1 MAFLLRDLLFTPN
14 CLGCNQLGEW
24 ACHECLADLKLQT
37 SRQIPN
43 VDLVKTAHHY
53 EGWLRDK
60 VIAYKSGEN
69 HLARGLAEVL
79 IAKCL
84 KEFGQS
90 TLIPIPSSQEK
101 IKLRQGDTI
110 FNIAKQI
117 QLLDRKFLVNP
128 NLQLIKNVFDQ
139 VGLSYQDRI
148 NNLENAF
155 GAHRKIN
162 GDVILIDDV
171 ITTGSTMGSAAK
183 TLKLV
188 GAKSVIAVALCSAG
202 KMH

>member
-14 CLGCNQLGEW
+14 CLGCDQLGEW
-24 ACHECLADLKLQT
+24 VCNGCLADLKVQT
-37 SRQIPN
+37 GRHIPN
-43 VDLVKTAHHY
+43 VDLVITANNY

-60 VIAYKSGEN
+60 VIAYKSGEY

-84 KEFGQS
+84 KEFDQS
-90 TLIPIPSSQEK
+90 TLVPIPSSQEK
-101 IKLRQGDTI
+101 IKLRQVDTI
-110 FNIAKQI
+110 LNITKQI
-117 QLLDRKFLVNP
+117 QQLDRKFIVAP
-128 NLQLIKNVFDQ
+128 NLKLIKSVSDQ

-155 GAHRKIN
+155 AAMRKIS

-171 ITTGSTMGSAAK
+171 VTTGSTMSSAAK
-183 TLKLV
+183 TLKLA
-188 GAKSVIAVALCSAG
+188 GARSVTAVALCSAG

>member
-14 CLGCNQLGEW
+14 CLGCDQLGEW
-24 ACHECLADLKLQT
+24 VCHGCLANLKVQT
-37 SRQIPN
+37 GRHIPN
-43 VDLVKTAHHY
+43 VDLVISAHHY

-60 VIAYKSGEN
+60 VIAYKSGEY

-90 TLIPIPSSQEK
+90 TLVPIPSSQEK
-101 IKLRQGDTI
+101 LKLRQVDTI
-110 FNIAKQI
+110 LNITKQI
-117 QLLDRKFLVNP
+117 QLLDRKFIVAP
-128 NLQLIKNVFDQ
+128 NLKLIRSVSDQ
-139 VGLSYQDRI
+139 VGLSYKDRI

-155 GAHRKIN
+155 GAIRKIS

-171 ITTGSTMGSAAK
+171 VTTGSTMSSAAK
-183 TLKLV
+183 TLKLA
-188 GAKSVIAVALCSAG
+188 GARSVIAVALCSAG